1 MTLWP
6 HQVDAIEFALGR
18 RGTMLACGMGTG
30 KTRMALEIA
39 QRLGATRVLV
49 VAPLGVVTDGAWA
62 KNADKFGYPFTVHAL
77 EGSVAKKADQ
87 LKRSLRSL
95 TQNAKVF
102 VTNWDSI
109 WRPPLFKALKDQAWD
124 LVIFDESHRA
134 KSHDGRASR
143 AAAEIAAIQPRV
155 LALTGTPMPHS
166 PLDIFGQMRIVQ
178 PAIFG
183 KSFVRFRGYYSVIDT
198 RGGFPKITGYKNQ
211 DDLAQRMAT
220 VTFQVDRSV
229 LTLPDAVHTEI
240 EVDLP
245 AKVRQIYAATELDI
259 ACELEAGVVDMANAL
274 VKTVRLQQIT
284 SGFVAVQPDDWDGTL
299 TIQELHDAKKER
311 LVELLEDLGDEPVAI
326 FCRFRRDLEAIHA
339 AAAEVGCKSLELSG
353 SRKEHPRWKDGEA
366 RVLAVQIRAGAE
378 GVDLTRAA
386 HCVFYSVSHSLGDYQ
401 QALARVHRP
410 GQSRSVAYYH
420 IIARDT
426 IDSVI
431 YGALSRKASV
441 VDAVVQRLQKVQAAR
456 LLKKGQANV

>member
-1 MTLWP
+1 
-6 HQVDAIEFALGR
+6 
-18 RGTMLACGMGTG
+18 
-30 KTRMALEIA
+30 MALEIA

-211 DDLAQRMAT
+211 DDLARRMAT
-220 VTFQVDRSV
+220 VTYQVDRSV
-229 LTLPDAVHTEI
+229 LKLPEAIHTEI
-240 EVDLP
+240 EVELP
-245 AKVRQIYAATELDI
+245 PKVRQIYAATELDI
-259 ACELEAGVVDMANAL
+259 ALELEQGVVDMANAL
-274 VKTVRLQQIT
+274 VKTTRLQQIT
-284 SGFVAVQPDDWDGTL
+284 SGFVAVMPTDYEADGL
-299 TIQELHDAKKER
+299 QIQDLHEAKFDR
-311 LVELLEDLGDEPVAI
+311 LFELLEDLGDEPVAV
-326 FCRFRRDLEAIHA
+326 FCRFRKDLENIHRA
-339 AAAEVGCKSLELSG
+339 AAAAGCTSLELSG
-353 SRKEHPRWKDGEA
+353 SRKEHPEWKAGKA

-378 GVDLTRAA
+378 GVDLTRAC

-410 GQSRSVAYYH
+410 GQERSVNYWH
-420 IIARDT
+420 IVARDT
-426 IDSVI
+426 IDSAI
-431 YGALSRKASV
+431 YGALKSKASV
-441 VDAVVQRLQKVQAAR
+441 VDAVAQRLEKVQAAR
-456 LLKKGQANV
+456 YQKKA

>member
-1 MTLWP
+1 
-6 HQVDAIEFALGR
+6 
-18 RGTMLACGMGTG
+18 
-30 KTRMALEIA
+30 MALEIA

-183 KSFVRFRGYYSVIDT
+183 KSFVRFRGFYSVIDT

-211 DDLAQRMAT
+211 DDLARRMAT
-220 VTFQVDRSV
+220 VTYQVDRSV
-229 LTLPDAVHTEI
+229 LKLPEAIHTEI
-240 EVDLP
+240 EVELP
-245 AKVRQIYAATELDI
+245 PKVRQIYAATELDI
-259 ACELEAGVVDMANAL
+259 ALELEQGVVDMANAL
-274 VKTVRLQQIT
+274 VKTTRLQQIT
-284 SGFVAVQPDDWDGTL
+284 SGFVAVMPTDSEADGL
-299 TIQELHDAKKER
+299 QIQDLHEAKFDR
-311 LVELLEDLGDEPVAI
+311 LVELLEDLGDEPVAV
-326 FCRFRRDLEAIHA
+326 FCRFRKDLENIHRA
-339 AAAEVGCKSLELSG
+339 AAAAGCTSLELSG
-353 SRKEHPRWKDGEA
+353 SRKEHPDWKVGKA

-378 GVDLTRAA
+378 GVDLTRAC

-410 GQSRSVAYYH
+410 GQERSVNYWH
-420 IIARDT
+420 IVARDT
-426 IDSVI
+426 IDSAI
-431 YGALSRKASV
+431 YGALKSKASV
-441 VDAVVQRLQKVQAAR
+441 VDAVAQRLEKVQAAR
-456 LLKKGQANV
+456 YQKKA

>member
-1 MTLWP
+1 
-6 HQVDAIEFALGR
+6 
-18 RGTMLACGMGTG
+18 
-30 KTRMALEIA
+30 MALEIA

-183 KSFVRFRGYYSVIDT
+183 KSFVRFRGFYSVIDT

-211 DDLAQRMAT
+211 DDLARRMAT
-220 VTFQVDRSV
+220 VTYQVDRSV
-229 LTLPDAVHTEI
+229 LKLPEAIHTEI
-240 EVDLP
+240 EVELP
-245 AKVRQIYAATELDI
+245 PKVRQIYAATELDI
-259 ACELEAGVVDMANAL
+259 ALELEQGVVDMANAL
-274 VKTVRLQQIT
+274 VKTTRLQQIT
-284 SGFVAVQPDDWDGTL
+284 SGFVAVMPTDYEADGL
-299 TIQELHDAKKER
+299 QIQDLHEAKFDR
-311 LVELLEDLGDEPVAI
+311 LVELLEDLGDEPVAV
-326 FCRFRRDLEAIHA
+326 FCRFRKDLENIHRA
-339 AAAEVGCKSLELSG
+339 AAAAGCTSLELSG
-353 SRKEHPRWKDGEA
+353 SRKEHPDWKVGKA

-378 GVDLTRAA
+378 GVDLTRAC

-410 GQSRSVAYYH
+410 GQERSVNYWH
-420 IIARDT
+420 IVARDT
-426 IDSVI
+426 IDSAI
-431 YGALSRKASV
+431 YGALKSKASV
-441 VDAVVQRLQKVQAAR
+441 VDAVAQRLEKVQAAR
-456 LLKKGQANV
+456 YQKKA

>member
-1 MTLWP
+1 
-6 HQVDAIEFALGR
+6 
-18 RGTMLACGMGTG
+18 MGTG

-183 KSFVRFRGYYSVIDT
+183 KSFVRFRGFYSVIDT

-211 DDLAQRMAT
+211 DDLARRMAT
-220 VTFQVDRSV
+220 VTYQVDRSV
-229 LTLPDAVHTEI
+229 LKLPEAIHTEI
-240 EVDLP
+240 EVELP
-245 AKVRQIYAATELDI
+245 PKVRQIYAATELDI
-259 ACELEAGVVDMANAL
+259 ALELEQGVVDMANAL
-274 VKTVRLQQIT
+274 VKTTRLQQIT
-284 SGFVAVQPDDWDGTL
+284 SGFVAVMPTDYEADGL
-299 TIQELHDAKKER
+299 QIQDLHEAKFDR
-311 LVELLEDLGDEPVAI
+311 LVELLEDLGDEPVAV
-326 FCRFRRDLEAIHA
+326 FCRFRKDLENIHRA
-339 AAAEVGCKSLELSG
+339 AAAAGCTSLELSG
-353 SRKEHPRWKDGEA
+353 SRKEHPDWKVGKA

-378 GVDLTRAA
+378 GVDLTRAC

-410 GQSRSVAYYH
+410 GQERSVNYWH
-420 IIARDT
+420 IVARDT
-426 IDSVI
+426 IDSAI
-431 YGALSRKASV
+431 YGALKSKASV
-441 VDAVVQRLQKVQAAR
+441 VDAVAQRLEKVQAAR
-456 LLKKGQANV
+456 YQKKA